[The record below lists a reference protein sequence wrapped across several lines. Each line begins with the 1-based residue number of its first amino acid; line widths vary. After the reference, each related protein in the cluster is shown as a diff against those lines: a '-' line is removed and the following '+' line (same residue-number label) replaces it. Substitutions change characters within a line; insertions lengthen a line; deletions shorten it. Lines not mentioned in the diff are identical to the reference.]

1 MPFRFLNS
9 TIDDAIPGSDVKTR
23 AHSKASRNCVDTLMH
38 YTRSALESDALSHRL
53 STVAAPAHALPKLVL
68 AFLLAIVA
76 SQSDLRAQTL
86 APPTASTPQPA
97 ASASAGTEEETI
109 EPTFETQKL
118 ARTYILDVPAPRG
131 QITDRNGEPLAQNRL
146 NYNLAINFPTPLDFS
161 DAQALSFAKEK
172 IDKTARLIGRKIKIS
187 DDAILRHYHNRGI
200 MPMEIAQNLTQVEY
214 EQIKNEPPP
223 GVIVR
228 PTYVRVYPNGKV
240 AGQIIGYTGKTG
252 RNPDGIVDNHET
264 LWPETEGREG
274 LEQTFNQMLAGK
286 HGEYKLTFDK
296 DGRKTSEKLITP
308 PEPGFNVVTTIDLR
322 LQQLAE
328 KALEAKAKRGAIV
341 IIDPNNGDILALAS
355 WPTYD
360 PNLFV
365 PSISAEQLKTLQDD
379 KDIPLLPRAYRS
391 SYPPGSTF
399 KIAVG
404 IAALESGAVHPDDRY
419 ECVPSIQIGN
429 VTFHNW
435 KKGNRGALNF
445 VQALTESCDTWFYQ
459 VGIRTGAQPIID
471 WALQLGF
478 GAKCGIPLRGEAEGR
493 VPNDEYMKA
502 THGRRLLNGDI
513 ANMSIGQGDTQVT
526 PLQMAQAMGVVANG
540 GTLYQTR
547 LVQQVQTF
555 DNQIVTA
562 YQVRAKRILNL
573 SAETLD
579 EVHTGMIDVVNGAGG
594 TAHQATLDNAEVA
607 GKTGTAQW
615 GPKNKERTAAWFAGF
630 LPADQPRY
638 AFAAL
643 YEGDVGSK
651 VHGGSAAAPMI
662 ADVFKEV
669 YKSEKVVS
677 QKQRRA
683 REQPEI
689 RRAEPVEEEDE
700 SD

>member
-1 MPFRFLNS
+1 MFRR
-9 TIDDAIPGSDVKTR
+9 R
-23 AHSKASRNCVDTLMH
+23 AVRSPTATANRSRKI
-38 YTRSALESDALSHRL
+38 RL
-53 STVAAPAHALPKLVL
+53 S
-68 AFLLAIVA
+68 
-76 SQSDLRAQTL
+76 
-86 APPTASTPQPA
+86 
-97 ASASAGTEEETI
+97 
-109 EPTFETQKL
+109 
-118 ARTYILDVPAPRG
+118 
-131 QITDRNGEPLAQNRL
+131 
-146 NYNLAINFPTPLDFS
+146 YNLAINFPTPLDFS
-161 DAQALSFAKEK
+161 DAQALGFAREK
-172 IDKTARLIGRKIKIS
+172 IDRTARLIGRKIKIS
-187 DDAILRHYHNRGI
+187 DEAILRHYHNRGV
-200 MPMEIAQNLTQVEY
+200 MPMEIAQNLSQLEY
-214 EQIKNEPPP
+214 EQIKSAPPP

-228 PTYVRVYPNGKV
+228 PIYVRVYPNGKV

-274 LEQTFNQMLAGK
+274 LEQTFNEMLTGK

-308 PEPGFNVVTTIDLR
+308 PDPGYNVVTTLDLR

-365 PSISAEQLKTLQDD
+365 PSISAEQLKLLQDD

-404 IAALESGAVHPDDRY
+404 IAALESRAVQPDDQY

-471 WALQLGF
+471 WALAIGF

-502 THGRRLLNGDI
+502 MHGRRLLNGDI

-540 GTLYQTR
+540 GTS
-547 LVQQVQTF
+547 VP
-555 DNQIVTA
+555 NTA
-562 YQVRAKRILNL
+562 GP
-573 SAETLD
+573 
-579 EVHTGMIDVVNGAGG
+579 TG
-594 TAHQATLDNAEVA
+594 
-607 GKTGTAQW
+607 
-615 GPKNKERTAAWFAGF
+615 
-630 LPADQPRY
+630 AD
-638 AFAAL
+638 
-643 YEGDVGSK
+643 
-651 VHGGSAAAPMI
+651 
-662 ADVFKEV
+662 
-669 YKSEKVVS
+669 
-677 QKQRRA
+677 
-683 REQPEI
+683 I
-689 RRAEPVEEEDE
+689 R
-700 SD
+700 

>member
-1 MPFRFLNS
+1 MKP
-9 TIDDAIPGSDVKTR
+9 
-23 AHSKASRNCVDTLMH
+23 ASICENLRNLWI
-38 YTRSALESDALSHRL
+38 ALSIFAL
-53 STVAAPAHALPKLVL
+53 STTT
-68 AFLLAIVA
+68 
-76 SQSDLRAQTL
+76 RAQTL
-86 APPTASTPQPA
+86 MPTPA
-97 ASASAGTEEETI
+97 LSPSASPEEETI
-109 EPTFETQKL
+109 IPTFETQKL
-118 ARTYILDVPAPRG
+118 ARTYILDIPAPRG
-131 QITDRNGEPLAQNRL
+131 QITDRNGAPLAQNRL
-146 NYNLAINFPTPLDFS
+146 SYNLVINFPTPLDFS
-161 DAQALSFAKEK
+161 DAQALSFAREK
-172 IDKTARLIGRKIKIS
+172 IDKAGDLIGRKLRIS
-187 DDAILRHYHNRGI
+187 DDAILRHYRNRGI
-200 MPMEIAQNLTQVEY
+200 MPLEIAQNLSQPEY
-214 EQIKNEPPP
+214 EKVKDNLPAGIM
-223 GVIVR
+223 VR
-228 PTYVRVYPNGKV
+228 PVYVRIYPNGKL

-274 LEQTFNQMLAGK
+274 LEQTFNGMLTGK

-308 PEPGFNVVTTIDLR
+308 PEPGYNVVTTLDLH

-328 KALEAKAKRGAIV
+328 KALEAKAKRGAMV

-365 PSISAEQLKTLQDD
+365 PSISAEQFKALQDD
-379 KDIPLLPRAYRS
+379 PDIPLLPRAYRS

-404 IAALESGAVHPDDRY
+404 IAALESHAVYPDDRY
-419 ECVPSIQIGN
+419 ECVPSIQVGN

-435 KKGNRGALNF
+435 KKGDRGALNF

-459 VGIRTGAQPIID
+459 VGIKTGAGPIID
-471 WALQLGF
+471 WALRLGF

-493 VPNDEYMKA
+493 IPNDQYMKA
-502 THGRRLLNGDI
+502 THGRKLLNGDI

-526 PLQMAQAMGVVANG
+526 PLQMAQAMSVVANG

-555 DNQIVTA
+555 DGQIVTA
-562 YQVRAKRILNL
+562 YQVRVKRTLDF
-573 SAETLD
+573 SSETLD
-579 EVHTGMIDVVNGAGG
+579 QLRTGMIDVVNGAGG
-594 TAHQATLDNAEVA
+594 TAHQASLDNVEVA

-615 GPKNKERTAAWFAGF
+615 GPKNKERTAAWFSGF

-638 AFAAL
+638 AFAAV

-662 ADVFKEV
+662 ADVFKDI
-669 YKSEKVVS
+669 YQGEKVVR
-677 QKQRRA
+677 QQQRRA
-683 REQPEI
+683 REEPEV
-689 RRAEPVEEEDE
+689 RRAQPVEEEDE

>member
-1 MPFRFLNS
+1 MRSLWGTLGGLWIAFSILARS
-9 TIDDAIPGSDVKTR
+9 T
-23 AHSKASRNCVDTLMH
+23 
-38 YTRSALESDALSHRL
+38 AL
-53 STVAAPAHALPKLVL
+53 
-68 AFLLAIVA
+68 F
-76 SQSDLRAQTL
+76 AQAL
-86 APPTASTPQPA
+86 APSAVPSTTTPPQ
-97 ASASAGTEEETI
+97 TEEETI
-109 EPTFETQKL
+109 VPTFETQKL

-131 QITDRNGEPLAQNRL
+131 QITDRNGESLAQNRL
-146 NYNLAINFPTPLDFS
+146 SYNLAINFPTPLDFS
-161 DAQALSFAKEK
+161 DAQALGFAREK
-172 IDKTARLIGRKIKIS
+172 IDRTARLIGRKLKIS
-187 DDAILRHYHNRGI
+187 DEAILRNYHNRGV
-200 MPMEIAQNLTQVEY
+200 MPMEIAQNLSQLEY
-214 EQIKNEPPP
+214 EQIKSAPPP

-228 PTYVRVYPNGKV
+228 PIYVRVYPNGKV

-274 LEQTFNQMLAGK
+274 LEQTFNEMLTGK

-308 PEPGFNVVTTIDLR
+308 PDPGYNVVTTIDLR

-328 KALEAKAKRGAIV
+328 KALETKAKRGAIV

-355 WPTYD
+355 WPAYD

-365 PSISAEQLKTLQDD
+365 PSISAEQLKLLQDD

-399 KIAVG
+399 KIDVG
-404 IAALESGAVHPDDRY
+404 IAALESRSIQPDDRY

-435 KKGNRGALNF
+435 KKGNRGELNF

-471 WALQLGF
+471 WALALGF

-513 ANMSIGQGDTQVT
+513 ANMSIGQGDVQVT

-562 YQVRAKRILNL
+562 YQVRAKRTLNL
-573 SAETLD
+573 SSETLD
-579 EVHTGMIDVVNGAGG
+579 ELHTGMIDVVNGAGG
-594 TAHQATLDNAEVA
+594 TAHQASLDNAEVA

-630 LPADQPRY
+630 MPADQPRY

-662 ADVFKEV
+662 ADVFKEI
-669 YKSEKVVS
+669 YKSEKVVG
-677 QKQRRA
+677 QRQRRG

>member
-1 MPFRFLNS
+1 MRS
-9 TIDDAIPGSDVKTR
+9 TWGNL
-23 AHSKASRNCVDTLMH
+23 RNLWI
-38 YTRSALESDALSHRL
+38 ALSIL
-53 STVAAPAHALPKLVL
+53 ATPAA
-68 AFLLAIVA
+68 LLAQA
-76 SQSDLRAQTL
+76 L
-86 APPTASTPQPA
+86 APSA
-97 ASASAGTEEETI
+97 ASSVTPSGEEETI
-109 EPTFETQKL
+109 VPTFETQKL
-118 ARTYILDVPAPRG
+118 ARTYILDVPGPRG
-131 QITDRNGEPLAQNRL
+131 QITDRNGAPLAQNRL
-146 NYNLAINFPTPLDFS
+146 SYNLAINFPTPLDFS
-161 DAQALSFAKEK
+161 DAQALSFAREK
-172 IDKTARLIGRKIKIS
+172 IDSAGKLIGRKLRIS
-187 DDAILRHYHNRGI
+187 DEAILRHYRNRGI
-200 MPMEIAQNLTQVEY
+200 MPLEIAQNLTQSEY
-214 EQIKNEPPP
+214 EQVKDNLPA
-223 GVIVR
+223 GMIVR
-228 PTYVRVYPNGKV
+228 PIYVRIYPNGKV

-274 LEQTFNQMLAGK
+274 LEQTFNEMLTGK

-296 DGRKTSEKLITP
+296 DGRKTSEKLTTP
-308 PEPGFNVVTTIDLR
+308 PEPGYNVVTTLDLH

-328 KALEAKAKRGAIV
+328 KTLEAKAKRGAIV
-341 IIDPNNGDILALAS
+341 IVDPNNGDILALAS

-365 PSISAEQLKTLQDD
+365 PSISAEQLKALQNDAN
-379 KDIPLLPRAYRS
+379 IPLLPRAYRS

-399 KIAVG
+399 KVAVG

-419 ECVPSIQIGN
+419 QCVPAIQIGN

-435 KKGNRGALNF
+435 KKGDRGALNF

-471 WALQLGF
+471 SALKLGF

-493 VPNDEYMKA
+493 IPNDEYMKA

-540 GTLYQTR
+540 GTFYQTR

-555 DNQIVTA
+555 DHQVATA
-562 YQVRAKRILNL
+562 YQVRAKRTLEL
-573 SAETLD
+573 SPGTLD
-579 EVHTGMIDVVNGAGG
+579 ELRTGMVDVVNGSGG
-594 TAHQATLDNAEVA
+594 TAHQASLDNVEVA

-615 GPKNKERTAAWFAGF
+615 GPKDKERTAAWFAGF

-651 VHGGSAAAPMI
+651 VHGGSTAAPMI
-662 ADVFKEV
+662 AEIFKEI
-669 YKSEKVVS
+669 YKGQQVTGR
-677 QKQRRA
+677 QRRE
-683 REQPEI
+683 RKPEV